1 MSISLDKGLEYSGAT
16 IKPFIIAVFSLM
28 NPEHN
33 GFEFK
38 IVFITDK
45 TFNSVLELD
54 YCSMKVLNW
63 A

>member
-1 MSISLDKGLEYSGAT
+1 MSISSDKGLDHSGAT
-16 IKPFIIAVFSLM
+16 MIKPFIIAVFSLM

-54 YCSMKVLNW
+54 HCSMKVLN
-63 A
+63 